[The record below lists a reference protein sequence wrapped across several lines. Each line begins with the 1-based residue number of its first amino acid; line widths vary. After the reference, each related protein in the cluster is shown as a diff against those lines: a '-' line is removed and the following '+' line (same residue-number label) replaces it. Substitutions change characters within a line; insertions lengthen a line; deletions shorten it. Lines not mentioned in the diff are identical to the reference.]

1 MAGGGPLRERG
12 DTVMRRTR
20 RHVRSLPVL
29 AAGAVVAGAL
39 VAALAAG
46 QQQAGQEH
54 ALEARAIKIL
64 AEAPL
69 VDGHNDV
76 PEQFR
81 ERVKDHLERLDLASD
96 TRSLDPPMQTD
107 IPRLRAGHVGGQF
120 WSVYVPTSLE
130 GAAAVRVLFEQIDVV
145 HRMAERYRETFA
157 MAYTAADVERI
168 FRSGRI
174 ACLIGMEGGH
184 SIGNSLAVLRVAY
197 ACGARYLTLTHF
209 KDTDWADS
217 GTDTPHHNGLT
228 AFGREVVREMNR
240 LGMLVDLSHVSD
252 KTMLDALEVSE
263 APVIFSH
270 SSARALCNHPRNV
283 PDEILRK
290 VAAKAGI
297 VMVNFAPGFISE
309 EVRIWEQPFFVEWRR
324 LESLNPNDDTKVWKE
339 LRAWIAQHPGPKAT
353 LAQVADH
360 IDHVRAVAGIDHIG
374 LGSDF
379 DGISRTPVGLEDVSK
394 YPALLAELLRRGYS
408 ADDVKKIAGG
418 NILRVLREAEKVAER
433 LRKTRLPSEALIEE
447 LDAPPTAPEH
457 AGPSGS
463 SSR

>member
-1 MAGGGPLRERG
+1 MEAGERLRRA
-12 DTVMRRTR
+12 VPA
-20 RHVRSLPVL
+20 VAI
-29 AAGAVVAGAL
+29 AALLAGAL
-39 VAALAAG
+39 ALAVG
-46 QQQAGQEH
+46 QQSPARE
-54 ALEARAIKIL
+54 ATLEAKVVKIL
-64 AEAPL
+64 TEAPL

-96 TRSLDPPMQTD
+96 TSTLDPPMHTD
-107 IPRLRAGHVGGQF
+107 IPRLRKGHVGGQF
-120 WSVYVPTSLE
+120 WSVYVPTTLE
-130 GAAAVRVLFEQIDVV
+130 RAAAVQVLFEQIDVV
-145 HRMAERYRETFA
+145 HRMTERYPETFT

-197 ACGARYLTLTHF
+197 ACGARYLTLTHWI
-209 KDTDWADS
+209 DTDWADAA
-217 GTDTPHHNGLT
+217 TDKARHGGLT
-228 AFGREVVREMNR
+228 KFGREVVREMNR

-263 APVIFSH
+263 ASVIFSH
-270 SSARALCNHPRNV
+270 SSARALCNHVRNV

-290 VAAKAGI
+290 VAAKGGI
-297 VMVNFAPGFISE
+297 VMVNFAPGFVSE
-309 EVRIWEQPFFVEWRR
+309 EGRVWDQQAFPEYDR
-324 LESLNPNDDTKVWKE
+324 LEALYPKDRQKAKTEFAAWK
-339 LRAWIAQHPGPKAT
+339 AAHPAPRVT

-360 IDHVRAVAGIDHIG
+360 IDHVRAVAGIDHVG

-408 ADDVKKIAGG
+408 ADDVKKVAGA
-418 NILRVLREAEKVAER
+418 NILRVMREVERTAER
-433 LRKTRLPSEALIEE
+433 IRKTRLPSEALIEE
-447 LDAPPTAPEH
+447 LDIPAAVPEH
-457 AGPSGS
+457 TGQAGS
-463 SSR
+463 SSQ

>member
-1 MAGGGPLRERG
+1 
-12 DTVMRRTR
+12 V
-20 RHVRSLPVL
+20 
-29 AAGAVVAGAL
+29 AALTLLAGAL
-39 VAALAAG
+39 AVVRAAG

-64 AEAPL
+64 AEVPL

-76 PEQFR
+76 PEQLR

-120 WSVYVPTSLE
+120 WSVYVPTTLE

-145 HRMAERYRETFA
+145 HRMAERYPETFA

-297 VMVNFAPGFISE
+297 VMVNFGPGFISE
-309 EVRIWEQPFFVEWRR
+309 EG
-324 LESLNPNDDTKVWKE
+324 
-339 LRAWIAQHPGPKAT
+339 RAWDDKAFPERDRLNALYPKDPQKAKAEFAAWKAAHPAPRVT

-360 IDHVRAVAGIDHIG
+360 IDHVRAVAAIDHVG

-379 DGISRTPVGLEDVSK
+379 DGIGRTPTGLEDVSK
-394 YPALLAELLRRGYS
+394 YPALLAELLRRGWS
-408 ADDVKKIAGG
+408 PDDVKKLAGK
-418 NILRVLREAEKVAER
+418 NILRVMRNVEQVAAR
-433 LRKTRLPSEALIEE
+433 LQKTRLPSEELIEE
-447 LDAPPTAPEH
+447 LDAAPAATEH